1 LIKAPAAPELRAIV
15 QQYIVFGGPLAS
27 GKTTLARLLSAHLE
41 AEMVLEKV
49 GNHPLIADFYRDP
62 KAYALEAE
70 LIFTI
75 MHYHDIARFMK
86 RGRFCGDVVS
96 DLFFDGI
103 EAYTS
108 FTLHMND
115 RKTFLPLFKSLQE
128 RVPTP
133 TRVFFLS
140 ASTEFLMKRVRNRAR
155 RYEGRMTF
163 EYLDGVNRAFT
174 KFIARYQRAPVTRL
188 DAEELDHKPPSEL
201 VKRLEPFITSRS

>member
-1 LIKAPAAPELRAIV
+1 MV

-27 GKTTLARLLSAHLE
+27 GKTTLARLLSTRLE
-41 AEMVLEKV
+41 AEMLLEKV
-49 GNHPLIADFYRDP
+49 GKHPLIADFYSNP
-62 KAYALEAE
+62 EAYALEAE

-75 MHYHDIARFMK
+75 MHYHDIARAMK
-86 RGRFCGDVVS
+86 RGRFNGNVVS

-108 FTLHMND
+108 FTLSLDD

-128 RVPTP
+128 RVPAP

-140 ASTEFLMKRVRNRAR
+140 ASTEFLMKRVRNRR
-155 RYEGRMTF
+155 RHYEGRMTF

-174 KFIARYQRAPVTRL
+174 KFIAGYRRAPVTRL

-201 VKRLEPFITSRS
+201 VKRLEPFLASGR

>member
-1 LIKAPAAPELRAIV
+1 MVR
-15 QQYIVFGGPLAS
+15 QYIVFGGPLAS
-27 GKTTLARLLSAHLE
+27 GKTTLARLLSARLE

-49 GNHPLIADFYRDP
+49 GNHPLITDFYRDP
-62 KAYALEAE
+62 KAYALETE

-75 MHYHDIARFMK
+75 MHYHDIARIMK
-86 RGRFCGDVVS
+86 RGRFSGNVVS

-108 FTLHMND
+108 FTLSLDD

-128 RVPTP
+128 RVPAP

-140 ASTEFLMKRVRNRAR
+140 ASTEFLMKRVRNRGR
-155 RYEGRMTF
+155 HYEGRMTF

-174 KFIARYQRAPVTRL
+174 KFIAGYRRAPVTRL
-188 DAEELDHKPPSEL
+188 DAEELDHKPPVEL
-201 VKRLEPFITSRS
+201 VKRLEPFLTSRC